1 MPASSLLVDGKT
13 MLNVK
18 RVYER
23 AAESDGLRILVD
35 RLWPRGVSKAE
46 AKVHGWMKD
55 IAPSDKLRRWFQHDP
70 DRWDEFRRR
79 YMKELES
86 KEGDVAMLLR
96 HAREGDLTLVYSARD
111 ERHNNAVVLKEF
123 LDTRVRAGRSRRR

>member
-1 MPASSLLVDGKT
+1 LPASSLLVDGKT

-86 KEGDVAMLLR
+86 KEGDVAMLLG